1 MQDKEDESAH
11 RPMDR
16 HEAARQMWSVLSSE
30 PSETPVRQSPKVE
43 SDSFDEAEFLE
54 GAKLFFSRF
63 QQVRDVSE
71 LDELRSLLSDSAYE
85 DAVAEV
91 QRRSADEQTE
101 IMLLNARL
109 MDMKTDNN
117 RTDVSVF
124 YDADLRKG
132 VSGEQSVHVRAV
144 WEFSRDGSGENV
156 FWILEKINKVDQ

>member
-1 MQDKEDESAH
+1 MK
-11 RPMDR
+11 
-16 HEAARQMWSVLSSE
+16 L
-30 PSETPVRQSPKVE
+30 
-43 SDSFDEAEFLE
+43 EFLE

-71 LDELRSLLSDSAYE
+71 LDDLRSLLSDSVYE
-85 DAVAEV
+85 DAVTEV
-91 QRRSADEQTE
+91 QRRSSDAQTE

-109 MDMKTDNN
+109 MDVKTDNS

-132 VSGEQSVHVRAV
+132 VSGEQSVHVRACGN
-144 WEFSRDGSGENV
+144 SRGMIPGKR